1 MNSKGRMSKNKLD
14 QPTKDELDQLSAK
27 LRDMGENNWRT
38 LLEATGF
45 KPDELTPEEEAF
57 DKRGALDTLI
67 YIPEKPLQ
75 EQYALFQ
82 ENDQKRSKWPNI
94 ISRPKTDPGRVQS
107 EPKNTQRNNEKPE

>member
-1 MNSKGRMSKNKLD
+1 MSKSKID
-14 QPTKDELDQLSAK
+14 HPTQEELDRLGEK
-27 LRDMGENNWRT
+27 LRDMGENNWRM

-45 KPDELTPEEEAF
+45 KPDELTPEEEEF

-82 ENDQKRSKWPNI
+82 EYEDKTGKKKEEVSW
-94 ISRPKTDPGRVQS
+94 PKTDRGRVQF
-107 EPKNTQRNNEKPE
+107 PAKGTHKNKEKT